1 MRKEKMSAK
10 DQIAAMLNELMGPGR
25 NQDKNL
31 DLNFRTLTLQILQ
44 DNNIC
49 KFYLAG
55 FCPHEEF
62 SNTKADLGACKY
74 VHDDNLRIA
83 YRKSE
88 LFEKLGY
95 ERQFYNFLVRIQD
108 DMRRKIERNKERLA
122 LTQGPQNMDESTK
135 KHLNEKIGRLE
146 KEMAEYVEIAEK
158 AGLKGDLDRSQR
170 YVKRAEEV
178 NQELDAVRKLLDP
191 TPPEY
196 TAGYKDPTA
205 PKPMRICEVCG
216 SFLIIGDVQQR
227 IDDHMQGKQHLG
239 FARVASTIEELKEKL
254 GKETSPIR
262 SRSRSRSKSVDRR
275 QHHSGSHQRER
286 TGSSHKSESSHKSS
300 KRHDEKHHK
309 RHRDRSSRSPRHKS
323 RSTRSRSPRKKSRH

>member
-1 MRKEKMSAK
+1 MSAK

-31 DLNFRTLTLQILQ
+31 DLNFR
-44 DNNIC
+44 DADVC

-62 SNTKADLGACKY
+62 TNTKADLGSCKY

-88 LFEKLGY
+88 FYEKLGY
-95 ERQFYNFLVRIQD
+95 EKQFYNCLVRIQD
-108 DMRRKIERNKERLA
+108 DMQRKIERNKERLA

-146 KEMAEYVEIAEK
+146 KEMAGYVEIAEK

-170 YVKRAEEV
+170 YVKRAEEI
-178 NQELDAVRKLLDP
+178 NQELDAVRKLFL
-191 TPPEY
+191 PPEY
-196 TAGYKDPTA
+196 TAGYKDPSA

-216 SFLIIGDVQQR
+216 SFLIIGDCQQR

-239 FARVASTIEELKEKL
+239 FARVASTIEELKEKF
-254 GKETSPIR
+254 GKETSPVR
-262 SRSRSRSKSVDRR
+262 SRSRSRTKSVERPR
-275 QHHSGSHQRER
+275 HQSSSSHHHRDR
-286 TGSSHKSESSHKSS
+286 TGSHKSDSSHKAD

-309 RHRDRSSRSPRHKS
+309 R
-323 RSTRSRSPRKKSRH
+323 

>member
-1 MRKEKMSAK
+1 MSAK

-31 DLNFRTLTLQILQ
+31 DLNFR
-44 DNNIC
+44 DADVC
-49 KFYLAG
+49 KFFLAG

-62 SNTKADLGACKY
+62 TNTKADLGSCKY

-88 LFEKLGY
+88 FYEKLGY
-95 ERQFYNFLVRIQD
+95 EKQFYNFLVRIKD
-108 DMRRKIERNKERLA
+108 DMQRKIEKNKERLA

-146 KEMAEYVEIAEK
+146 KEMSDYVEIAEK

-178 NQELDAVRKLLDP
+178 NLELEAVRKLFL
-191 TPPEY
+191 PPEY
-196 TAGYKDPTA
+196 TAGYKDPNA

-216 SFLIIGDVQQR
+216 SFLIIGDCQQR

-254 GKETSPIR
+254 DKETSPIR
-262 SRSRSRSKSVDRR
+262 SGSRSRSKSPERR
-275 QHHSGSHQRER
+275 HHHSSSSHSSHHHRDR
-286 TGSSHKSESSHKSS
+286 TGSHKSDSGSNKAD

-309 RHRDRSSRSPRHKS
+309 RHRDRSRSRDRSPRHKG
-323 RSTRSRSPRKKSRH
+323 RSSRSRSPRSKSRR